1 MSRQQ
6 KHSSIFERHNAHM
19 LMSASLGIHTYAG
32 VGHGT
37 LAGPVHWCECITSSR
52 AQDLWSR
59 VTPPPPS
66 EEPQQIL
73 ELEDF
78 ICMAGVSYTWVSEN
92 SRTPSRADGQETNND
107 ACLFLQPFVLA
118 WLHSTVRK
126 THLA

>member
-1 MSRQQ
+1 MRTLATAPSPAP
-6 KHSSIFERHNAHM
+6 STVA
-19 LMSASLGIHTYAG
+19 SASPLLVFKT
-32 VGHGT
+32 
-37 LAGPVHWCECITSSR
+37 R
-52 AQDLWSR
+52 AQES
-59 VTPPPPS
+59 PP

-73 ELEDF
+73 EIEDF
-78 ICMAGVSYTWVSEN
+78 ICMTGVSYTRVSEN